1 VRTQPGS
8 NVADLIAELRSR
20 QNDAGAYKL
29 WPGGDMVDE
38 FVSLYAQ
45 HLLLEAG
52 ERNQAIPAD
61 LLETG
66 NAYLRELASRD
77 GNNLTDERQTAYAIY
92 LLTRQGQRTTAE
104 INAAR
109 KRLSERYRG
118 QWEKDLTAAWLAA
131 AHQLMRQ
138 ERDAD
143 TLIRGVPFG
152 AAPSELYYDAMTH
165 DALLLFIT
173 ARHFPQRL
181 SALPPT
187 MLTSLADRVTK
198 GEYHSLS
205 AGTTLLALETYAK
218 ATSGAENNLGV
229 GEVLRDRTV
238 RALTLPAGLFPK
250 AAFTEQAQSVRF
262 TNRNDLNAYYLVE
275 SSGFDRKPPT
285 AGIKQGLEVIREYV
299 DTNGKPLTQIKIGD
313 QIDVRLKFR
322 GLKGDFIPSIA
333 LVDLLP
339 GGFELVVP
347 QQPIADDFIEAA
359 EEGDGG
365 EEGGDVGRDQ
375 AFSGWQCQICARS
388 TAQLQYADM
397 REDRVVFYVNAT
409 NGVAEIVYRIKATNV
424 GTYVIP
430 PAYGEAMY
438 DRGVI
443 GRSTAG
449 KLEVARP

>member
-1 VRTQPGS
+1 
-8 NVADLIAELRSR
+8 
-20 QNDAGAYKL
+20 
-29 WPGGDMVDE
+29 
-38 FVSLYAQ
+38 
-45 HLLLEAG
+45 
-52 ERNQAIPAD
+52 
-61 LLETG
+61 
-66 NAYLRELASRD
+66 
-77 GNNLTDERQTAYAIY
+77 
-92 LLTRQGQRTTAE
+92 
-104 INAAR
+104 
-109 KRLSERYRG
+109 LSERYRG
-118 QWEKDLTAAWLAA
+118 QWEKDLTGAWLAA

-143 TLIRGVPFG
+143 ALIRGVPFG
-152 AAPSELYYDAMTH
+152 ATPDELYYDAMTH
-165 DALLLFIT
+165 DALLLFIV
-173 ARHFPQRL
+173 ARHFPERL

-218 ATSGAENNLGV
+218 ATNGAENNLGIA
-229 GEVLRDRTV
+229 EVLRDRTV
-238 RALTLPAGLFPK
+238 RALTLPASLFPK
-250 AAFTEQAQSVRF
+250 TAFSEQAQSVRF

-299 DTNGKPLTQIKIGD
+299 DANGKPLTQIKMGD
-313 QIDVRLKFR
+313 QVDVRLKFR
-322 GLKGDFIPSIA
+322 GLKADYIPSIA

-347 QQPIADDFIEAA
+347 QQPIADDFIEAG
-359 EEGDGG
+359 EEGEDG
-365 EEGGDVGRDQ
+365 EAGGDVGPDQ
-375 AFSGWQCQICARS
+375 AFNGWHCQLCTRS

-397 REDRVVFYVNAT
+397 REDRVVFYVDAT
-409 NGVAEIVYRIKATNV
+409 SDVAEIVYRIKATNV
-424 GTYVIP
+424 GTYVVP

-438 DRGVI
+438 DRGVV